1 MQDTPFG
8 NIPDDW
14 GLDTINDACEVVT
27 DYVANGSFK
36 SLADNVV
43 YQDHEDST
51 VLIRLV
57 DYNNGFN
64 GNFVYV
70 NDHAYEFLAKSK
82 LFGDEIIISNVGAN
96 VGTVFRCPHLDKQ
109 MTLGPNSVMLKFKQ
123 NDDFYFYWLKSPAG
137 QHMLQSIVT
146 GSAQPKFNKTN
157 LRQVIIPVPPEDVQ
171 KKIADILLSIDNKI
185 DNNNQINRNLSEQA
199 QAIYE
204 SWFVSFEKFGG
215 VVPLDWE
222 EGVLGDIAEIKTTSF
237 KPDKEPDVIV
247 EHYSIPAL
255 DEKHFPVFELA
266 EGIKSNKYLLNK
278 NSVMISKLNPDTKR
292 IWRPLCLSDKPVCST
307 EFIVFEAKNKKN
319 KDFIFSILD
328 SDKFS
333 NHLCSHVTGSTG
345 SRQRAVPKATL
356 DFKVLIPPQELIEQF
371 CSIVTPIYDS
381 IGVNEIENQRL
392 SELRDSLLPKLM
404 SGELDVSDLDI

>member
-185 DNNNQINRNLSEQA
+185 DNNNQINRNLSEQCD
-199 QAIYE
+199 AIYRDQFITKSHS
-204 SWFVSFEKFGG
+204 SWTTGYLSDLITVKYGKDHKKLE
-215 VVPLDWE
+215 D
-222 EGVLGDIAEIKTTSF
+222 GDIPCYGSSG
-237 KPDKEPDVIV
+237 VMRYV
-247 EHYSIPAL
+247 E
-255 DEKHFPVFELA
+255 
-266 EGIKSNKYLLNK
+266 
-278 NSVMISKLNPDTKR
+278 
-292 IWRPLCLSDKPVCST
+292 RPIYDHES
-307 EFIVFEAKNKKN
+307 
-319 KDFIFSILD
+319 
-328 SDKFS
+328 
-333 NHLCSHVTGSTG
+333 
-345 SRQRAVPKATL
+345 
-356 DFKVLIPPQELIEQF
+356 VLIPRKGTLNNVMYVNVPFWSVDTMFYTVMKISNVAKFVYHYVKGKDLASMNAGSAVPSMTVDILNAMELQIPSSTALAEF
-371 CSIVTPIYDS
+371 ETIVQPLYKAMKD
-381 IGVNEIENQRL
+381 NEIENKKL
-392 SELRDSLLPKLM
+392 AELRDTLLPKLM

>member
-8 NIPDDW
+8 KIPDDW
-14 GLDTINDACEVVT
+14 GLNTINDACEVVT

-36 SLADNVV
+36 SLADNVE

-64 GNFVYV
+64 GDFVYV

-157 LRQVIIPVPPEDVQ
+157 LRQIVIPVPPEDVQ
-171 KKIADILLSIDNKI
+171 EKIADILMSIDKKI
-185 DNNNQINRNLSEQA
+185 ENNNQINRNLQEQA
-199 QAIYE
+199 QAVYYE
-204 SWFVSFEKFGG
+204 RFGSREKSVTLDTYPVKVYSGGTPSTKNQEYWDGDIPWLSSGETAQAFVVATDKYIT
-215 VVPLDWE
+215 E
-222 EGVLGDIAEIKTTSF
+222 EGLNNSSTKWAEKYDVVTASAGQGHTRGQTSMLLLNTCINQS
-237 KPDKEPDVIV
+237 VIV
-247 EHYSIPAL
+247 THAEKKYMPLFFFNISGRY
-255 DEKHFPVFELA
+255 DELRV
-266 EGIKSNKYLLNK
+266 
-278 NSVMISKLNPDTKR
+278 
-292 IWRPLCLSDKPVCST
+292 LSDGTST
-307 EFIVFEAKNKKN
+307 RGSLTTKIIAKLPMPY
-319 KDFIFSILD
+319 IS
-328 SDKFS
+328 
-333 NHLCSHVTGSTG
+333 
-345 SRQRAVPKATL
+345 
-356 DFKVLIPPQELIEQF
+356 
-371 CSIVTPIYDS
+371 
-381 IGVNEIENQRL
+381 VNEIEEFAEFAWPIIDQIESNQIANSKL
-392 SELRDSLLPKLM
+392 NDLRDAILPRLM
-404 SGELDVSDLDI
+404 SGELDVSDIEI